1 MALYTIPGL
10 LVSVLT
16 ILSIWHDKRTTDI
29 EGLKRAFLFKFIIS
43 GLISILI
50 LLVELILLYFFY
62 KDLEPR
68 SFYNDIVLEYS
79 SYLYLFIFI
88 DVFLLLLY
96 LPYFSNDT
104 IKVEKYGDQYLIQSK
119 STSKNINVGIMYFVE
134 KFRYTIGL
142 RISTFLYRLLLFS
155 SLLIW
160 IIVVGSLVHNARL
173 KDSNYPFVAN
183 EKIFVKN
190 TKPIDIYEVKDN
202 KIMKGTLPK
211 DKVFS
216 IAKGTEF
223 SFDYEKLKNKER
235 GGEPNIYNG
244 VYGLLS
250 SKKISIRKGSK
261 LYFEEMGDFTIYV
274 NDKSNELS
282 EYYTAKTVP
291 GKTYIQSDSSMNYEV
306 IANPER
312 NGEDTVYS
320 FIVGYTKE
328 NIDYTQ
334 FLHNAMLL
342 NGILMIIS
350 IIFILFTLW
359 NYTYIFV
366 LILLSIIPM
375 SIIVTNG
382 ISCMMGIISGIICA
396 IFLIEIIN
404 YMVFLRQ
411 NIFIKRLK
419 SISEVSIE
427 VLTKKPNII
436 FTDGK
441 NKIDLKLEDNRCYY
455 KKKYE
460 YTSLQDN
467 SQKLEDELRIISYK
481 NVFNIWSKYFSDYNW
496 FFKKSS
502 HLFKL
507 LTNSFNKDKSND

>member
-1 MALYTIPGL
+1 MAWYTIPGL
-10 LVSVLT
+10 LVAVLAIIQLLLDEKT
-16 ILSIWHDKRTTDI
+16 SDI
-29 EGLKRAFLFKFIIS
+29 EGVKRDILLNLIRS
-43 GLISILI
+43 VVISIPI
-50 LLVELILLYFFY
+50 FLVEIIILYIFY
-62 KDLEPR
+62 KDLDFR
-68 SFYNDIVLEYS
+68 YFYNDIVLKYS

-88 DVFLLLLY
+88 DVFLLLWF
-96 LPYFSNDT
+96 LPYFSSDT
-104 IKVEKYGDQYLIQSK
+104 TKVEKYGSQYLIQSK

-134 KFRYTIGL
+134 KFRDTIGL

-173 KDSNYPFVAN
+173 KDSNYPYVAN

-223 SFDYEKLKNKER
+223 SFDYKQLKDKKR
-235 GGEPNIYNG
+235 GGKSNIYNG
-244 VYGLLS
+244 VYGLSS

-261 LYFEEMGDFTIYV
+261 LYFEEMGDFTIFV

-312 NGEDTVYS
+312 NGKDTVYS

-334 FLHNAMLL
+334 FLHNALLL
-342 NGILMIIS
+342 NGISMMVLLIAIPFILQKYRYLSFLILIS
-350 IIFILFTLW
+350 IIPL
-359 NYTYIFV
+359 
-366 LILLSIIPM
+366 
-375 SIIVTNG
+375 SIIVTNR
-382 ISCMMGIISGIICA
+382 ISWRSGILLVI
-396 IFLIEIIN
+396 ILIEMIN
-404 YMVFLRQ
+404 YMFFLRRH
-411 NIFIKRLK
+411 IFIKRLE
-419 SISEVSIE
+419 STSEVSIE
-427 VLTKKPNII
+427 VLNPKSKFI
-436 FTDGK
+436 FTH
-441 NKIDLKLEDNRCYY
+441 NNTNIIDLKLTDDNWDDKTKY
-455 KKKYE
+455 K
-460 YTSLQDN
+460 YTVSKN
-467 SQKLEDELRIISYK
+467 NGKKLEGELRIIAYK
-481 NVFNIWSKYFSDYNW
+481 SVWNILWKYFSNYHWIIKIRNA
-496 FFKKSS
+496 
-502 HLFKL
+502 L
-507 LTNSFNKDKSND
+507 FNKDKSND